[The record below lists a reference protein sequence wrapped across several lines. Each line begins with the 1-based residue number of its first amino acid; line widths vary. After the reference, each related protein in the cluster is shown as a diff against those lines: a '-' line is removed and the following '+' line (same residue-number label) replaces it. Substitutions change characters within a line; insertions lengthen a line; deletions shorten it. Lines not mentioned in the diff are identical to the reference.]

1 MKGTTVAELTQEQK
15 QLIEKMGI
23 YHEQQGFPPVT
34 GRIMG
39 LLYVS
44 DRPHLSFE
52 EIVETL
58 NISKSATSN
67 ALQLLQQMRL
77 IDYTTYPGD
86 RKRYFGALLECW
98 HDEVVSKMESILGF
112 SKLLRQA
119 NELRGNANPEMNKNV
134 LERIDFMEFLSKE
147 VPALLQRWMRERKH

>member
-1 MKGTTVAELTQEQK
+1 MAELTQEQK
-15 QLIEKMGI
+15 QLIEKVGI

-44 DRPHLSFE
+44 DQPYLSFE

-86 RKRYFGALLECW
+86 RKRYFGALLENW
-98 HDEVVSKMESILGF
+98 HEELMNKMESILGF

-119 NELRGNANPEMNKNV
+119 NELRGKVNPEMNEKV
-134 LERIDFMEFLSKE
+134 QERIEFLEFLSKE
-147 VPALLQRWMRERKH
+147 VPALLQKWLKGRQQ

>member
-1 MKGTTVAELTQEQK
+1 MRGTTVAELTQEQK
-15 QLIEKMGI
+15 KLIEKMGI

-77 IDYTTYPGD
+77 IEYTTYPGD
-86 RKRYFGALLECW
+86 RKRYFGALLENW
-98 HDEVVSKMESILGF
+98 HDEVVNKMESILGF

-119 NELRGNANPEMNKNV
+119 NELRGDKNPEMNEKV
-134 LERIDFMEFLSKE
+134 LERIEFMEFLSKE
-147 VPALLQRWMRERKH
+147 VPGLLQRWIKERKA

>member
-1 MKGTTVAELTQEQK
+1 MAQLTPEQK

-39 LLYVS
+39 LLYVT
-44 DRPHLSFE
+44 DRLHLSFE
-52 EIVETL
+52 EITETL

-67 ALQLLQQMRL
+67 ALHLLQQMRL
-77 IDYTTYPGD
+77 IEYTTYPGD

-98 HDEVVSKMESILGF
+98 HDEVVNKMESILAF

-119 NELRGNANPEMNKNV
+119 NDLRGDSNPDMNHKV
-134 LERIDFMEFLSKE
+134 LERIEFMEFLSQE
-147 VPALLQRWMRERKH
+147 VPMLLEKWRKERQK

>member
-1 MKGTTVAELTQEQK
+1 
-15 QLIEKMGI
+15 MGI

-58 NISKSATSN
+58 NISKSAASN
-67 ALQLLQQMRL
+67 ALQLLQQMHL
-77 IDYTTYPGD
+77 IEYTTYSGD
-86 RKRYFGALLECW
+86 RKRYFGALLENW
-98 HDEVVSKMESILGF
+98 HEEVVNKMGSVLGF

-119 NELRGNANPEMNKNV
+119 NELRGDVNPEMNERV
-134 LERIDFMEFLSKE
+134 LERIEFMEFLSRE
-147 VPALLQRWMRERKH
+147 VPALLQKWLKERN

>member
-1 MKGTTVAELTQEQK
+1 
-15 QLIEKMGI
+15 
-23 YHEQQGFPPVT
+23 
-34 GRIMG
+34 MG

-52 EIVETL
+52 EIVESL

-77 IDYTTYPGD
+77 IEYTTYSGD
-86 RKRYFGALLECW
+86 RKRYFGALLENW
-98 HDEVVSKMESILGF
+98 HEEVLNKMESILAF

-119 NELRGNANPEMNKNV
+119 NELRGQLNPEMNERV
-134 LERIDFMEFLSKE
+134 LERIEFLEFLSRE
-147 VPALLQRWMRERKH
+147 VPALMHKWLKERNQ

>member
-1 MKGTTVAELTQEQK
+1 VAELTQEQK
-15 QLIEKMGI
+15 HLIEKMGI

-77 IDYTTYPGD
+77 IEYTTYPGD
-86 RKRYFGALLECW
+86 RKRYFGALLDNW
-98 HDEVVSKMESILGF
+98 HEEVVNKMESILAF

-119 NELRGNANPEMNKNV
+119 NELRGYVNPEMNEKV
-134 LERIDFMEFLSKE
+134 LERIEFMEFLSRE
-147 VPALLQRWMRERKH
+147 VPALMQKWLKERN